1 MNIIIKQKEIEAG
14 IKLFLLQQGIQL
26 VGKSTEISFTAG
38 RKDSGLSAEIE
49 INDVAGAV
57 SIVDTMIGQQVP
69 VAPVILVPEAPV
81 VPPAIAQAAKE
92 LGVEVVAAPHFEF
105 DTAGAFMHDAV
116 TEEEEGVQEAQAEP
130 AADPVATAVNKLFE
144 PVEDV
149 LAEDEPEPE
158 PEAVEVDAPWEA
170 DEVAVPVAAPAVKTV
185 SLFS

>member
-49 INDVAGAV
+49 ISDVAGAV

-69 VAPVILVPEAPV
+69 VAPV
-81 VPPAIAQAAKE
+81 VPPAIAQVAKE

-116 TEEEEGVQEAQAEP
+116 TEEEEVVQEAQAEP

-170 DEVAVPVAAPAVKTV
+170 DEVAVPVVAPAVKTV